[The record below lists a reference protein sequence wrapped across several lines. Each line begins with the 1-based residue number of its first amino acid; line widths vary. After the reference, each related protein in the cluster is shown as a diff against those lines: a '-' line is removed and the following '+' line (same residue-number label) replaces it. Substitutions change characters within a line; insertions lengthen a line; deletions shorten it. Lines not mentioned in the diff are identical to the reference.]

1 MGQTIK
7 AMIVDDSALIR
18 NLVTKE
24 LTKSE
29 NIEVVGTAM
38 NGRFALNKIGKL
50 KPDII
55 ILDLEMPEMNGIEFL
70 KEKERLGITTP
81 VIILSALAKKG
92 AKITLEAL
100 GLGASDFILKPS
112 EPGVNLADMGVK
124 LVEMTLA
131 LAKPNSYYEKISQ
144 TNEPTLTSVIQK
156 IKFDLGTIP
165 ELDINKYLQPI
176 VSIPD
181 VKIVSIG
188 ISTGGPNALREVL
201 PKFPEDFPIPIIIVQ
216 HMPQGFTFEFA
227 NSLNKICKLPVKEA
241 SDGDILKQGRIL
253 IAPGNKHVK
262 VKKKPLA
269 NIIELDESDPVNGHR
284 PSADVLFESVAE
296 TYGSASIGC
305 IMTGM
310 GKDGALKIGKILT
323 AGGITIAQDQGSSV
337 VFGMPKVAI
346 EKENIQ
352 IVKPLNKISE
362 AIINLVLNKKLI

>member
-1 MGQTIK
+1 LSQTIK

-18 NLVTKE
+18 NLVTRE
-24 LTKSE
+24 LSKSE
-29 NIEVVGTAM
+29 SIEVVGTAM
-38 NGRFALNKIGKL
+38 NGRFALNKISKL

-70 KEKERLGITTP
+70 REKERLGINSP

-100 GLGASDFILKPS
+100 ELGASDFILKPS
-112 EPGVNLADMGVK
+112 EPGVNLADMGAQ
-124 LVEMTLA
+124 LIEMTLA

-144 TNEPTLTSVIQK
+144 VSEPEIPSVIQR
-156 IKFDLGTIP
+156 IKFDLGSMP
-165 ELDINKYLQPI
+165 ELDVNKYLQPI
-176 VSIPD
+176 ASVPNIE
-181 VKIVSIG
+181 IVSIG

-201 PKFPEDFPIPIIIVQ
+201 PKFPEDFPIPIVVVQ
-216 HMPQGFTFEFA
+216 HMPQGFTLEFA
-227 NSLNKICKLPVKEA
+227 NSLDKICKLPVKEA
-241 SDGDILKQGRIL
+241 SDGDILKQGRVL

-269 NIIELDESDPVNGHR
+269 NVIELDESDPVNGHR

-296 TYGSASIGC
+296 TYGGSSIGC

-310 GKDGALKIGKILT
+310 GKDGAVQIGKILKS
-323 AGGITIAQDQGSSV
+323 GGVTIAQDQSSSV

-346 EKENIQ
+346 EKQNIQ
-352 IVKPLNKISE
+352 IVKPLDKISE
-362 AIINLVLNKKLI
+362 TIISLVLNKKII